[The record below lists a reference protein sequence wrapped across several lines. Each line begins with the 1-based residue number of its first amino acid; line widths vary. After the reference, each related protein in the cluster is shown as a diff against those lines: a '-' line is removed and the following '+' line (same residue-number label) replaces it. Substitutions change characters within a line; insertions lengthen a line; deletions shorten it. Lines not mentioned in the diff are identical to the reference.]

1 VGTGLFFAS
10 LLTLGGCAAAAPP
23 ARTATRVLPLR
34 SVRLYETGVGY
45 FERSGV
51 AGSFSETSL
60 PVPAGHLDDALK
72 TLVVLSRD
80 GKSSVKGLEFGSSMS
95 ASMARSLAGIPA
107 EISGLSYEALL
118 SSMRGASVEVKTARE
133 SVSGRLVDVVAA
145 APSKESKDAR
155 EAKDAKESRELTL
168 LVLTDRAEMRRMSTE
183 NVVSIRPTDPVLAA
197 RIGKALDALSP
208 RVAQARQTL
217 RIAAD
222 SATPVTLGY
231 VAEAPVW
238 RTTYRLVLD
247 PEQGGVLQ
255 GWALLHNDTDEDW
268 QSVNV
273 ELVNGRPDSFLFPFA
288 TPRYERRV
296 LVHPDR
302 ELSTVPQLAD
312 KSADQLWGD
321 EIHDSFGAGG
331 IGLTG
336 VGEGGGGRGE
346 GIGLGSI
353 GTIGHGSGGD
363 TASSLLSIGNL
374 AASSQAT
381 GTESGAL
388 FLYRLAR
395 PLDLQAHGSALV
407 PFVQQRVDAKALCW
421 FDRSGDAGRAGVRVV
436 NGTGQTLP
444 AGTIAV
450 FADGGFAGESALDR
464 LKPGERRFL
473 RYGVDLDV
481 ELRERG
487 SKSSEKSA
495 KLVFERDTL
504 VEHYVR
510 HTDLVYE
517 IENRSGRDRAV
528 YVRLALAN
536 NATVKG
542 SDENDYDQATAA
554 PLAVFDVKA
563 RSTATRQLVA
573 DEGLARTVALAA
585 LRSDVLHRLGAE
597 DGLPDAQRKIALE
610 AEAKQKA
617 VEEAR
622 AKLEKAG
629 AVLKGVEQDIAR
641 LRDTLKA
648 MGDKGAGAGPNPVLS
663 RIVALEDNIVAQRKV
678 VEAMTEEVRTRTDAV
693 RAVLAKLRA

>member
-1 VGTGLFFAS
+1 MDATPRVGTGLFIAS
-10 LLTLGGCAAAAPP
+10 LVALGGCAATAPST
-23 ARTATRVLPLR
+23 RTATHVLPLR
-34 SVRLYETGVGY
+34 NVRLYETGVGY

-51 AGSFSETSL
+51 AGSVSETSL

-107 EISGLSYEALL
+107 EGNGLSYEALL
-118 SSMRGASVEVKTARE
+118 SSMRGASVEVKTAKE
-133 SVSGRLVDVVAA
+133 AISGRLVDVVAA
-145 APSKESKDAR
+145 GASKEGKDNKESK
-155 EAKDAKESRELTL
+155 ELTL
-168 LVLTDRAEMRRMSTE
+168 LVLTDRAEMRRISTE
-183 NVVSIRPTDPVLAA
+183 NVVSVRPTDPVLAA

-247 PEQGGVLQ
+247 PARGGILQ

-268 QSVNV
+268 QSVSV
-273 ELVNGRPDSFLFPFA
+273 ELVNGRPDSFLFPLA
-288 TPRYERRV
+288 TPRYERRE

-321 EIHDSFGAGG
+321 EIRDSYGAGG

-346 GIGLGSI
+346 GIGLASI
-353 GTIGHGSGGD
+353 GTVGHGSGGD
-363 TASSLLSIGNL
+363 AASSLLSIGNL
-374 AASSQAT
+374 AASAQAT

-421 FDRSGDAGRAGVRVV
+421 FERTGDAGRAGVRVV

-444 AGTIAV
+444 VGTIAV

-481 ELRERG
+481 ELREKG

-495 KLVFERDTL
+495 KLVFERDSL

-510 HTDLVYE
+510 HSDVVYE

-528 YVRLALAN
+528 YVRLALSN

-542 SDENDYDQATAA
+542 ADDSDYDQATAA

-563 RSTATRQLVA
+563 RSTATRPLVA
-573 DEGLARTVALAA
+573 DEGLARSIPLAS
-585 LRSDVLHRLGAE
+585 LRSDILHRLGAE
-597 DGLPDAQRKIALE
+597 DGIPEAQRKIALE
-610 AEAKQKA
+610 AETKQKA

-622 AKLEKAG
+622 AKLDKAT

-648 MGDKGAGAGPNPVLS
+648 MGDKSAGAGPNPVLT

-678 VEAMTEEVRTRTDAV
+678 VEAMTQEVQNRTAAV
-693 RAVLAKLRA
+693 RAVLEKLRA